1 MKHFFHRVNE
11 TLSVFCGWLMLAMMV
26 LLVVD
31 VCGRAIGRPVQG
43 MAELSVFVMMIVI
56 YLGMARCEE
65 HKEHVNL
72 EIVKNAFSPRTR
84 RVIELSAYILA
95 LISIGIF
102 FYALLQDAV
111 ASYVSREALA
121 GIVELRLWPVKVVM
135 VVGIAF
141 FWIQTL
147 INAVNDFSA

>member
-1 MKHFFHRVNE
+1 MKHFFHKTNE
-11 TLSVFCGWLMLAMMV
+11 VLSAFCGWLMLVMMV

-31 VCGRAIGRPVQG
+31 VCSRNVGKPIQG

-72 EIVKNAFSPRTR
+72 EIVKNAFSPRIE
-84 RVIELSAYILA
+84 RVIELLAYILA

-102 FYALLQDAV
+102 FYALLQDTI

-121 GIVELRLWPVKVVM
+121 GVVELRLWPVKVVM

-141 FWIQTL
+141 FWTQTL
-147 INAVNDFSA
+147 INAVNDFSI